1 MSIQHVFESARR
13 LGLPVIVTDL
23 GGRDP
28 MVVLP
33 LDQFEALASESP
45 VKSLAKLE
53 PQIEPR
59 PTEAPNSLRADNL
72 DAFSDV
78 AVNQDIPIDER
89 FYLEPV
95 DDEKAS

>member
-13 LGLPVIVTDL
+13 LGLPVILTDI

-33 LDQFEALASESP
+33 LDQFEAMAGESP
-45 VKSLAKLE
+45 VKPLAKPEPHQDVKRPEALHGLSAKDLE
-53 PQIEPR
+53 VLSKA
-59 PTEAPNSLRADNL
+59 APA
-72 DAFSDV
+72 
-78 AVNQDIPIDER
+78 QDLPLDER

-95 DDEKAS
+95 DDDKS